1 MSLTF
6 KYKRVK
12 RPNDIEIKSPSIPIN
27 LSGEGNKYQF
37 IALLDSGADISVIPK
52 EVAELLNLNLSGER
66 EEARGI
72 GGKVPAIQTRINIEI
87 SKAHE
92 SYSYNIPVKVILD
105 GKDEEVP
112 ILLGRAGFFDK
123 FIIIFN
129 QNEEKIILKPN
140 KQN

>member
-1 MSLTF
+1 MF
-6 KYKRVK
+6 GINPFEK
-12 RPNDIEIKSPSIPIN
+12 PIELIMIARLLK
-27 LSGEGNKYQF
+27 LSGHT
-37 IALLDSGADISVIPK
+37 PK
-52 EVAELLNLNLSGER
+52 EVAELLGLNLSGER

-72 GGKVPAIQTRINIEI
+72 GGKVPAIQTKINIEI

-92 SYSYNIPVKVILD
+92 IYRYNIPVKVILD
-105 GKDEEVP
+105 GKDEEGP

-129 QNEEKIILKPN
+129 QKEEKIILKPN